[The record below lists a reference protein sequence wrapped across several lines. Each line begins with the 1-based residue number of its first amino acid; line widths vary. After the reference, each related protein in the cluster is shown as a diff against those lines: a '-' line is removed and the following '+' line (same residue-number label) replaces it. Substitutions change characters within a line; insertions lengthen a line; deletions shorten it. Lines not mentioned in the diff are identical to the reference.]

1 MNSCMSETPMSS
13 SNTFLM
19 CQNSLN
25 LKKVAFL
32 PRLSAFFFF
41 FKANNEFLRAQ
52 LGIVNVEK

>member
-19 CQNSLN
+19 RQNSLN

-32 PRLSAFFFF
+32 PRLSALFFFF
-41 FKANNEFLRAQ
+41 F
-52 LGIVNVEK
+52 